1 MKINF
6 FKTQK
11 IRQFSYQPRY
21 YQETEE
27 RGGFSI
33 VKHQSRASSF
43 RRQWK
48 EMRQPASIRNHSNRL
63 VWVIVLVLIPILFY
77 FFDFNLSFFLN
88 K

>member
-1 MKINF
+1 VKINF

-27 RGGFSI
+27 RGCFPFEKPQRGS
-33 VKHQSRASSF
+33 SSF
-43 RRQWK
+43 RRKWK
-48 EMRQPASIRNHSNRL
+48 EMRQPASIRSHSNRL
-63 VWVIVLVLIPILFY
+63 VWVIVLVLILILFY